1 MTTLSESVSNAV
13 NNLSTDDLRDLAGVI
28 IESAIKGDQLSLQ
41 FVLECEID
49 AIKQAKISR
58 FAADLSA
65 LLSETNERFLTNFD
79 QQDNQVTHQET

>member
-13 NNLSTDDLRDLAGVI
+13 DNLSDDDLSDLASVI

-49 AIKQAKISR
+49 AIKQAKLSR
-58 FAADLSA
+58 FKSDLSA
-65 LLSETNERFLTNFD
+65 LLSETVPIN
-79 QQDNQVTHQET
+79 QDCSKNSFQETMKP